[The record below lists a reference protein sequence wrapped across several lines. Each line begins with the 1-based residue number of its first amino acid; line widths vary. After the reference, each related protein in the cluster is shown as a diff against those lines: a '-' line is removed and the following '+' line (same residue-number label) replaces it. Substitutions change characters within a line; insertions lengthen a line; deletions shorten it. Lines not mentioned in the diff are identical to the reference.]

1 MMIRTANLDTATLQ
15 TRPSL
20 CNSLDQIE
28 AMETALMNRVEL
40 EAYVSEKTSIPK
52 DVVSKI
58 VGETMDAIVK
68 SIEDGDAVKMVGYFT
83 MTVKERPRRTGK
95 NPRTGENIEI
105 PESKRISFKPGKRL
119 INAITS

>member
-1 MMIRTANLDTATLQ
+1 
-15 TRPSL
+15 
-20 CNSLDQIE
+20 
-28 AMETALMNRVEL
+28 METALMNRVEL